1 MHSSYFAKQSR
12 NVKKRKHS
20 SVSLQTSKV
29 MDAMCPGN
37 YENTFSNEREWVS
50 THYCH
55 KLLVEKDLAWAII
68 PVLYL

>member
-1 MHSSYFAKQSR
+1 
-12 NVKKRKHS
+12 
-20 SVSLQTSKV
+20 